1 MLTCEFSFYKK
12 KVSTLIHC
20 IDQIACHETTNYVV
34 LISFR
39 DLPDRLINI
48 IRRYDT
54 KILSIHLIDG
64 RSKKKL
70 LSMSDLLIEII
81 IIHDRAQENMLSV
94 FDFVKYLIKHSFVL
108 ILNATSIQYAIKSML
123 LRMKSKQLSMLIMMK

>member
-1 MLTCEFSFYKK
+1 M
-12 KVSTLIHC
+12 
-20 IDQIACHETTNYVV
+20 
-34 LISFR
+34 
-39 DLPDRLINI
+39 PDRLINI

-81 IIHDRAQENMLSV
+81 IIHDRAQENMLSLYV